1 MVRLIT
7 IHSNGGNMEYDNT
20 NTGAIFNSSSDQIKL
35 VGTGSLN
42 DEGETKRIAMVKDV
56 MPDGTT
62 IRDIY
67 VKVGRL
73 WDNNSDTPNAPAFTG
88 VAEIS
93 SGEKRVAAWVKQTEK
108 GNILS
113 MKLTDKN
120 AMSSDNGVDK
130 GIESDEIPF

>member
-1 MVRLIT
+1 
-7 IHSNGGNMEYDNT
+7 MEYDNT
-20 NTGAIFNSSSDQIKL
+20 NTGAIFNSKSDQLIL

-73 WDNNSDTPNAPAFTG
+73 WDNNSDTPNAPTVTG

-120 AMSSDNGVDK
+120 AMSPNNDVDNGDN
-130 GIESDEIPF
+130 SDEIPF

>member
-1 MVRLIT
+1 
-7 IHSNGGNMEYDNT
+7 MEYDNT
-20 NTGAIFNSSSDQIKL
+20 NTGAIFNSNSDQLIL
-35 VGTGSLN
+35 VGTGSMN
-42 DEGETKRIAMVKDV
+42 DEGETKRIAMIKDV

-73 WDNNSDTPNAPAFTG
+73 WDNNSDTPNAPTFTG

-113 MKLTDKN
+113 MKLTEKN
-120 AMSSDNGVDK
+120 AMSSNNGVDNDDN
-130 GIESDEIPF
+130 SDEIPF

>member
-1 MVRLIT
+1 
-7 IHSNGGNMEYDNT
+7 
-20 NTGAIFNSSSDQIKL
+20 
-35 VGTGSLN
+35 
-42 DEGETKRIAMVKDV
+42 MVKDV

-73 WDNNSDTPNAPAFTG
+73 WDNNSDTPNAPTFTG

-113 MKLTDKN
+113 MKLTEKN
-120 AMSSDNGVDK
+120 AMSSNNGVDNDDN
-130 GIESDEIPF
+130 SDEIPF

>member
-1 MVRLIT
+1 
-7 IHSNGGNMEYDNT
+7 MEYDNT
-20 NTGAIFNSSSDQIKL
+20 NTGAIFNSNSDQLIL

-42 DEGETKRIAMVKDV
+42 DEGETKRIAMIKDV

-73 WDNNSDTPNAPAFTG
+73 WDNNSDTPNGPTFTG

-113 MKLTDKN
+113 MKLTEKN
-120 AMSSDNGVDK
+120 AMSSNNDVDNDDN
-130 GIESDEIPF
+130 SDEIPF

>member
-1 MVRLIT
+1 
-7 IHSNGGNMEYDNT
+7 MEYDNT
-20 NTGAIFNSSSDQIKL
+20 NTGAIFNSNSDQLIL
-35 VGTGSLN
+35 VGTGSMN
-42 DEGETKRIAMVKDV
+42 DEGETKGIAMIKDV

-73 WDNNSDTPNAPAFTG
+73 WDNNSDTPNAPTFTG

-113 MKLTDKN
+113 MKLTEKN
-120 AMSSDNGVDK
+120 AMSSNNGVDNDDN
-130 GIESDEIPF
+130 SDEIPF

>member
-1 MVRLIT
+1 
-7 IHSNGGNMEYDNT
+7 MEYDNN
-20 NTGAIFNSSSDQIKL
+20 NTGAIFSSKSDQLIL

-42 DEGETKRIAMVKDV
+42 DEGETKRIAMIKDV

-73 WDNNSDTPNAPAFTG
+73 WDNSSDTPNAPTFTG
-88 VAEIS
+88 VAETS

-113 MKLTDKN
+113 MKMTEKN
-120 AMSSDNGVDK
+120 AMPGDNGVDK
-130 GIESDEIPF
+130 QVEDDEIPF

>member
-1 MVRLIT
+1 
-7 IHSNGGNMEYDNT
+7 MEYDNT
-20 NTGAIFNSSSDQIKL
+20 NTGAIFNSKSDQLIL

-73 WDNNSDTPNAPAFTG
+73 WDNNSDTPNAPTFTG
-88 VAEIS
+88 VAETS

-113 MKLTDKN
+113 MKMTEKN
-120 AMSSDNGVDK
+120 AMSGDNGVDK
-130 GIESDEIPF
+130 ALESDEIPF

>member
-1 MVRLIT
+1 
-7 IHSNGGNMEYDNT
+7 MEYDNT
-20 NTGAIFNSSSDQIKL
+20 NTGAIFNSNSDQLIL
-35 VGTGSLN
+35 VGTGSMN
-42 DEGETKRIAMVKDV
+42 DEGETKRIAMIKDV

-73 WDNNSDTPNAPAFTG
+73 WDINSDTPNAPTFTG

-113 MKLTDKN
+113 MKLTEKN

-130 GIESDEIPF
+130 SIQDDEIPF

>member
-1 MVRLIT
+1 
-7 IHSNGGNMEYDNT
+7 MEYDNT
-20 NTGAIFNSSSDQIKL
+20 NTGAIFNSNSDQLIL

-42 DEGETKRIAMVKDV
+42 DEGETQRIAMIKDV

-73 WDNNSDTPNAPAFTG
+73 CDNNSDTPNAPTFTG

-113 MKLTDKN
+113 MKLTEKN

-130 GIESDEIPF
+130 SIQDDEIPF

>member
-1 MVRLIT
+1 
-7 IHSNGGNMEYDNT
+7 MEYDNT
-20 NTGAIFNSSSDQIKL
+20 NTGAIFQTSGDQLIL

-42 DEGETKRIAMVKDV
+42 DEGETKRIAMIKDV

-73 WDNNSDTPNAPAFTG
+73 WDNNSETPNAPTFTG
-88 VAEIS
+88 VAETS

-113 MKLTDKN
+113 MKMTDKN
-120 AMSSDNGVDK
+120 ALPADNGVDK
-130 GIESDEIPF
+130 QVEDDEIPF